1 MKIARLPLSRLICFL
16 VISFLLSSCGFRPLY
31 APALSTGNTGPSLY
45 NIVGIKG
52 LKDRLGQAVYT
63 ELSNQLLLVPAPSDK
78 HYILSLILKETE
90 SDLVLDRGGV
100 IIRKTYKITAAYQ
113 LQLQGSDPILL
124 KGVAQSDTHFNYV
137 LSGYAAYV
145 AKEEAQL
152 RLAKELASQIHQRVS
167 IFLTSR

>member
-31 APALSTGNTGPSLY
+31 APALSTGNTGLSLY
-45 NIVGIKG
+45 NIVSIKG

-78 HYILSLILKETE
+78 RYILSIILKETE
-90 SDLVLDRGGV
+90 SDLALDREGV
-100 IIRKTYKITAAYQ
+100 IIRKTYKITATYQ
-113 LQLQGSDPILL
+113 LQLQGSNHILL
-124 KGVAQSDTHFNYV
+124 KGVAQSDTNFNYV

-145 AKEEAQL
+145 AREEAQL
-152 RLAKELASQIHQRVS
+152 RLAKELAYQIYQRVS
-167 IFLTSR
+167 IFITAS